1 MTGKRLTIR
10 SDGASLGNPGPAAIG
25 VVVEDES
32 GAAVSEIWRRIGETT
47 NNRAE
52 YLALIAGLEQAAKL
66 GADVLD
72 IKLDS
77 QLIVRQLN
85 GEYRSKELTPLY
97 QQTLRL
103 LERFKSYTIEHV
115 PRRENRMADALAKR
129 ALRSRRLDNSS
140 SLW

>member
-66 GADVLD
+66 GADVID

-77 QLIVRQLN
+77 QLIVRQIN
-85 GEYRSKELTPLY
+85 GEYRSKELTSLY
-97 QQTLRL
+97 QQALRL
-103 LERFKSYTIEHV
+103 LKRFESYTIEHV
-115 PRRENRMADALAKR
+115 PRRQNRMADALAKR
-129 ALRSRRLDNSS
+129 ALRSRR
-140 SLW
+140 

>member
-25 VVVEDES
+25 VVIEDES

-97 QQTLRL
+97 KQTLRL

-129 ALRSRRLDNSS
+129 ALRSRH
-140 SLW
+140 

>member
-1 MTGKRLTIR
+1 MTIR

-32 GAAVSEIWRRIGETT
+32 GVAVSEIWRRIGETT

-66 GADVLD
+66 GAEALD
-72 IKLDS
+72 LKLDS
-77 QLIVRQLN
+77 QLIVRQLK
-85 GEYRSKELTPLY
+85 GEYKSKELTPLY

-103 LERFKSYTIEHV
+103 LKRFKSYTIEHV
-115 PRRENRMADALAKR
+115 PGRENRAAHALAKR
-129 ALRSRRLDNSS
+129 ALRRKHRIIASP
-140 SLW
+140 

>member
-25 VVVEDES
+25 VVVEGES
-32 GAAVSEIWRRIGETT
+32 GAVLSEIWRRIGETT

-52 YLALIAGLEQAAKL
+52 YIALIAGLEQAAKL
-66 GADVLD
+66 GAEALD
-72 IKLDS
+72 LKLDS
-77 QLIVRQLN
+77 QLIVRQLK

-103 LERFKSYTIEHV
+103 LKKFKSYTIEHV
-115 PRRENRMADALAKR
+115 PGWENRAAHALAKR
-129 ALRSRRLDNSS
+129 ALRSRH
-140 SLW
+140 

>member
-25 VVVEDES
+25 VVVEGE
-32 GAAVSEIWRRIGETT
+32 GGVVSEIWRRIGETT

-52 YLALIAGLEQAAKL
+52 YMALIAGLEQAAKL
-66 GADVLD
+66 GAEAVDL
-72 IKLDS
+72 KLDS
-77 QLIVRQLN
+77 QLIVRQLK

-103 LERFKSYTIEHV
+103 LRGFKSYTVEHV
-115 PRRENRMADALAKR
+115 TSRENRAAHALAKR
-129 ALRSRRLDNSS
+129 ALRSRH
-140 SLW
+140 

>member
-25 VVVEDES
+25 VVIEDES

-72 IKLDS
+72 LKLDS

-97 QQTLRL
+97 KQTLRL

-129 ALRSRRLDNSS
+129 ALRSRH
-140 SLW
+140 

>member
-25 VVVEDES
+25 VVIEDES
-32 GAAVSEIWRRIGETT
+32 GVAVSEIWRRIGETT

-72 IKLDS
+72 LKLDS

-97 QQTLRL
+97 KQTIRL

-129 ALRSRRLDNSS
+129 ALRSRH
-140 SLW
+140 

>member
-25 VVVEDES
+25 VVIEDES
-32 GAAVSEIWRRIGETT
+32 GVAVSEIWRRIGETT

-72 IKLDS
+72 LKLDS

-85 GEYRSKELTPLY
+85 GEYRSKALTPLY

-103 LERFKSYTIEHV
+103 LKRFKSYTIEHV

-129 ALRSRRLDNSS
+129 ALRSRH
-140 SLW
+140 

>member
-25 VVVEDES
+25 VVLEDES
-32 GAAVSEIWRRIGETT
+32 GVAVSEIWRRIGETT

-66 GADVLD
+66 GAEALD
-72 IKLDS
+72 LKLDS
-77 QLIVRQLN
+77 QLIVRQLK

-115 PRRENRMADALAKR
+115 PGRENRAAHALAKR
-129 ALRSRRLDNSS
+129 ALRKASG
-140 SLW
+140 

>member
-32 GAAVSEIWRRIGETT
+32 GVAVSEIWRRIGETT

-66 GADVLD
+66 GAEAVDL
-72 IKLDS
+72 KLDS
-77 QLIVRQLN
+77 QLIVRQIK
-85 GEYRSKELTPLY
+85 GEYRSKELTSLY
-97 QQTLRL
+97 QQALRL
-103 LERFKSYTIEHV
+103 LKRFESYTIEHV
-115 PRRENRMADALAKR
+115 PRGENRLAHTLAQR
-129 ALRSRRLDNSS
+129 ALRSRH
-140 SLW
+140 

>member
-1 MTGKRLTIR
+1 MAGKRLTIR

-32 GAAVSEIWRRIGETT
+32 GVAVSEIWRRIGETT

-66 GADVLD
+66 GAEALD
-72 IKLDS
+72 LKLDS
-77 QLIVRQLN
+77 QLIVRQLK

-103 LERFKSYTIEHV
+103 LKRFKSYTIEHV
-115 PRRENRMADALAKR
+115 PGHENRAAHALAKR
-129 ALRSRRLDNSS
+129 ALRSRH
-140 SLW
+140 